1 MNEETE
7 ATTYY
12 LSVKYLSMCSATHP
26 VKIIYKNMN
35 QYT

>member
-12 LSVKYLSMCSATHP
+12 LLVKYLRMCSAPHT